1 MSGEQPYDFSQAK
14 AAQREAST
22 RQRAAEQFVI
32 DSWKGYAEAER
43 AYRAALAAKIV
54 ELKAGGMA
62 VTACADVARGEP
74 AVAALKHRRDIA
86 EGVREAAGQA
96 AWRASA
102 DRKAEQSFL
111 EWSARKDIAE
121 TYQPPT
127 HDDPRFA
134 PVSGATH
141 A

>member
-1 MSGEQPYDFSQAK
+1 MTPSASTQPYDWAAAQ
-14 AAQREAST
+14 AAQREASN
-22 RQRAAEQFVI
+22 RQRQAEQFVI
-32 DSWKGYAEAER
+32 DSWKSYAEAER
-43 AYRAALAAKIV
+43 AYRATLAAKIL

-62 VTACADVARGEP
+62 VTACADVARGES

-111 EWSARKDIAE
+111 EWSLRRDLAE
-121 TYQPPT
+121 GYAPPQ

-134 PVSGATH
+134 AGSRA
-141 A
+141 